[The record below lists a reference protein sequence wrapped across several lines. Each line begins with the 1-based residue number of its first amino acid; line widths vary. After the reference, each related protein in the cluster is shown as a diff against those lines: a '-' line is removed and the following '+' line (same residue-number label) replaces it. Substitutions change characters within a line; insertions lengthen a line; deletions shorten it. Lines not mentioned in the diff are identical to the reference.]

1 MSTMIDV
8 YRHFLGGMA
17 SESDADLQARLSQD
31 VLRFKVWHSNAESIF
46 RNSPQAFSAHEQ
58 GDVRGFAEALGVP
71 WPVPER
77 VTVQSLAAELD
88 ALAAKFKAFAAI

>member
-17 SESDADLQARLSQD
+17 SESDAELQARLSQD

-46 RNSPQAFSAHEQ
+46 RNCPQAFSAHEQ
-58 GDVRGFAEALGVP
+58 GDVRAFAEALGVP
-71 WPVPER
+71 WPVPEH
-77 VTVQSLAAELD
+77 VTLKTLAADLD
-88 ALAAKFKAFAAI
+88 LLTAKFKKFAGV